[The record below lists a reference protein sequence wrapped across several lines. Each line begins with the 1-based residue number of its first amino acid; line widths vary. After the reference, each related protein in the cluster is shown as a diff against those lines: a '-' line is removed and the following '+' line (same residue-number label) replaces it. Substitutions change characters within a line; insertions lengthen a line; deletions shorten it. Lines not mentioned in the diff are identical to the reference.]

1 MVSGDRR
8 DRVPRLRQNL
18 ARAGR
23 GHEYAIVADATH
35 PPVQDMDITLLDAP
49 CLGTGTFARH
59 PDARWRVTPDALARL
74 VANQA
79 VLLDAVADTVRVG
92 GWLVYATCS
101 LEPEENEQQVERFLE
116 RDSRFVRD
124 PRTDMPERYL
134 TASGDLQVLPFRDAM
149 DGAYAARLRRVR

>member
-1 MVSGDRR
+1 MRSW
-8 DRVPRLRQNL
+8 
-18 ARAGR
+18 
-23 GHEYAIVADATH
+23 
-35 PPVQDMDITLLDAP
+35 P
-49 CLGTGTFARH
+49 C
-59 PDARWRVTPDALARL
+59 ARWRVTPDALARL